1 MLNSENKKNV
11 FQFGDFL
18 RQKREEKGITL
29 EKLETLTKIKKTILD
44 DLENER
50 FEKLPP
56 KIYIKGIISK
66 YCQYIELDS
75 VEVLNTFDKY
85 FYENRSDKFNIGKVV
100 NINDAFKNVKV
111 KHLDFTKIL
120 ILIIGVLMLLFIVKQ
135 VSLMI
140 LPPSI
145 EMINPKEE
153 TAYTNTAV
161 NIQGRVLRTKF
172 LSVNNQ
178 PILFDKYGYFEY
190 MIILDPGVN
199 EIQLVAKNQLNKS
212 TTVVRNIV
220 YQESVEAKNEEQAVT
235 SD

>member
-235 SD
+235 SN

>member
-120 ILIIGVLMLLFIVKQ
+120 ILIIGVLILLFIVKQ

-235 SD
+235 SN